1 MDSKP
6 WKPKTAKRQRTGT
19 QINAPHKI
27 TRSIQIHSRGKKNK
41 KKKKK
46 KKKKSNVL
54 SFAAALI
61 LRSRKDVD
69 EADAVFFGFLNSSPS
84 SSTTDL
90 LSHKL
95 PLLTETQWLKIAVVV
110 VVLLGRQAK
119 DSLAPFLA
127 FKEESWS
134 PPAAKAR
141 LATEELDT
149 MSAIEEGG
157 AWPHTRRRKLLSKN
171 PTTS

>member
-1 MDSKP
+1 MDSKI

-19 QINAPHKI
+19 QINAPHKLHAVCKYI
-27 TRSIQIHSRGKKNK
+27 SGGKKNK

-46 KKKKSNVL
+46 SDVL
-54 SFAAALI
+54 SFAAARI

-69 EADAVFFGFLNSSPS
+69 EAEAGFFGFHNTSPS
-84 SSTTDL
+84 SSSTADL

-95 PLLTETQWLKIAVVV
+95 PLLTETQWLKIVVV
-110 VVLLGRQAK
+110 ILGRQAK
-119 DSLAPFLA
+119 DSIAPFLA